1 MKYYNETKGK
11 QVQVLGWD
19 ATKQD
24 GSFVP
29 EPKPFENIA
38 GGKTTAQNLVSQG
51 ADIIFPVAG
60 PAGQGGLQVAKENA
74 GKGVSAIWVD
84 TDGCVSASEYCSVIA
99 TSVYKGMD
107 VSVFEA
113 IKAAKDGTFSSDPYV
128 GNLKNQGTGIA
139 PFNQFDSKVPAELK
153 DELNKV
159 KQDIIDGKI
168 KIESASQP
176 K

>member
-1 MKYYNETKGK
+1 M
-11 QVQVLGWD
+11 
-19 ATKQD
+19 
-24 GSFVP
+24 
-29 EPKPFENIA
+29 
-38 GGKTTAQNLVSQG
+38 
-51 ADIIFPVAG
+51 
-60 PAGQGGLQVAKENA
+60 
-74 GKGVSAIWVD
+74 
-84 TDGCVSASEYCSVIA
+84 IA

-107 VSVFEA
+107 VAVYDA

-128 GNLKNQGTGIA
+128 GTLKNQGTGIA